1 MKFLHK
7 KLAKERK
14 YRYNNKADMVV
25 ERWPSWSKA
34 HDWKSCIRATVSR
47 VRIPFSPPENA
58 VSVFGQILYDYV
70 LVAQLDRA
78 HGYEP

>member
-1 MKFLHK
+1 M
-7 KLAKERK
+7 
-14 YRYNNKADMVV
+14 YNKKADMVV

-47 VRIPFSPPENA
+47 VRIPFSPP
-58 VSVFGQILYDYV
+58 VMQYPFLLRVLHSYV